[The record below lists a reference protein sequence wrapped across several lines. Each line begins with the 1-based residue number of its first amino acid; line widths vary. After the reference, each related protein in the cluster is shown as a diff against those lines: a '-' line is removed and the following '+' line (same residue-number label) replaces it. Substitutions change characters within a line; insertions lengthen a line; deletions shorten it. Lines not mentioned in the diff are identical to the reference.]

1 MIAHKIEA
9 GLLFMGITDHHAI
22 YCGMQKEKKKLTVEK
37 KNTKKKTLIFINQ
50 KEVNRNIKESDWEE
64 VINEE
69 NPNRAMEKLQSK
81 LREIIQRNTKE
92 KEATNKY
99 GAGQEK
105 WVTNQILKN
114 IRKRDRLVSKWNR
127 EIEPHRKIDMNKKIK
142 EKTKEIKKEIEI
154 SKTNFWRNKLKES
167 KNNIKKT
174 LGCFKWID

>member
-1 MIAHKIEA
+1 
-9 GLLFMGITDHHAI
+9 
-22 YCGMQKEKKKLTVEK
+22 
-37 KNTKKKTLIFINQ
+37 
-50 KEVNRNIKESDWEE
+50 
-64 VINEE
+64 
-69 NPNRAMEKLQSK
+69 MEKLQSK

-114 IRKRDRLVSKWNR
+114 IRKRDRLVSKRNR
-127 EIEPHRKIDMNKKIK
+127 EIEPHRKIDMSKKIK

-154 SKTNFWRNKLKES
+154 NKTKFWRNKLKES

-174 LGCFKWID
+174 LGSFKWID